1 MPKISELLLCSDID
15 GTALRHSQGI
25 PPQNIE
31 AVRRFTAL
39 GGHFTFATGRVP
51 EMAQKAAPFF
61 AVNAPLILSNGALI
75 CEPGSLRV
83 LEEHKITEGVH
94 EAARE
99 LIRRF
104 DRRAAVIIADGDF
117 YCPVSCSPES
127 ARIARTHPMVRID
140 PCPVE
145 QAPESCH
152 KFLILAEKGE
162 DIPAIR
168 AEAEDFSDRFGVTVS
183 GDRLV
188 ELNPKD
194 IDKGRGM
201 LSVARMLGIRPEN
214 TIAIGDNENDFE
226 LLQAAGF
233 SAAPGDA
240 SPEVRGNVDQ
250 VLCPCMDG
258 ALAMLIDALIARCEG
273 EGALGG

>member
-1 MPKISELLLCSDID
+1 MPTISDLLLCSDID
-15 GTALRHSQGI
+15 GTALRLSQGI

-51 EMAQKAAPFF
+51 EMAQKAVPFF
-61 AVNAPLILSNGALI
+61 AVNAPLILSNGAMI

-104 DRRAAVIIADGDF
+104 DGRAAVIIADGDF
-117 YCPVSCSPES
+117 YCPVSQSPES
-127 ARIARTHPMVRID
+127 ARISKTHPMVRVA

-145 QAPESCH
+145 ESPESCH
-152 KFLILAEKGE
+152 KFLILAEKPE
-162 DIPAIR
+162 HTAAIR
-168 AEAEDFSDRFGVTVS
+168 AEVEDFSDRFGVVVS
-183 GDRLV
+183 GERLV
-188 ELNPKD
+188 ELIPKG
-194 IDKGRGM
+194 IDKGQGM

-214 TIAIGDNENDFE
+214 TVAIGDNENDRE

-240 SPEVRGNVDQ
+240 GPAVRSRVDL

-258 ALAMLIDALIARCEG
+258 ALAMLIDELIARYAG
-273 EGALGG
+273 EGKGLR